1 MFDNV
6 EQAFIS
12 LMSPLT
18 EACSYLNCGDEKQKE
33 LAKQLF
39 QLYSH
44 GLEAF
49 ERSIEEKI
57 E

>member
-12 LMSPLT
+12 LMSPLS

-33 LAKQLF
+33 LAKKLE
-39 QLYSH
+39 QLYAS

-49 ERSIEEKI
+49 ERNIKEKV